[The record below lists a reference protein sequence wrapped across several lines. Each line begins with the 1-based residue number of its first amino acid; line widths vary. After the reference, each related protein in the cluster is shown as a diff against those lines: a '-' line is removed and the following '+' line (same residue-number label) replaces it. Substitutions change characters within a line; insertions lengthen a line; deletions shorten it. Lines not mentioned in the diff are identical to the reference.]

1 MLLPSVE
8 SLLWPSSRRDSC
20 AVKMK
25 LDSVL
30 NTNKWSSAPQPRT
43 MQYEVPQH
51 HLVQHHDMSAPSHY
65 THSNLYVSQNGRIK
79 SETGSERG
87 VSPHGS
93 DTASRYSSNAPSLHH
108 GYQAGLGGMPNGM
121 RYPSP
126 AQIQHQVPM
135 IQHSYHPGQPE
146 GYTHQ
151 LQQIS
156 PPQDQQVQSEGR
168 ASAGSSSLPKAFACS
183 TCGKGFARR
192 SDLARHERIHSG
204 VRPHVC
210 DHPGCGKQFIQRSAL
225 TVHSRVHTGEKPH
238 MCERCGKPFSDSS
251 SLARHRRIHSGK
263 RPYKCPYAD
272 CQKTFTRR
280 TTLTRHQN
288 HHTGTIEESQAAT
301 AAALASRASMHTRG
315 SRSDGEDYSDN
326 KSPMATPSTNDR
338 PPSISPA
345 TINGPVPGLQRPQS
359 DYYMNAM
366 NGGMTM
372 PPHMRPEMS
381 NHSPRSVSPT
391 NSSAYLPVSTSR
403 HPSMTSH
410 PSAYPLPNTLEPPA
424 ANGSQNGSVNGS
436 PHIPGNG
443 WQSPSTHG
451 LQGAQQPD
459 YSYPDPNTQ
468 QYVQNAQNLYY
479 QNTNMQPAPRMGQ
492 DMWTHHQQ

>member
-1 MLLPSVE
+1 
-8 SLLWPSSRRDSC
+8 
-20 AVKMK
+20 
-25 LDSVL
+25 
-30 NTNKWSSAPQPRT
+30 
-43 MQYEVPQH
+43 MQYEVPH
-51 HLVQHHDMSAPSHY
+51 HQLVQHHDMSAPNHY
-65 THSNLYVSQNGRIK
+65 THSSLYVPQNGRIK
-79 SETGSERG
+79 SENGSERG

-93 DTASRYSSNAPSLHH
+93 DTASRYSSNAPSIHPN
-108 GYQAGLGGMPNGM
+108 YQPALNGIPNGI

-126 AQIQHQVPM
+126 APIQHQVPM

-151 LQQIS
+151 MQPVQ
-156 PPQDQQVQSEGR
+156 PPQDQQGSSEGR
-168 ASAGSSSLPKAFACS
+168 LSSGSSSLPKAFACS
-183 TCGKGFARR
+183 TCSKGFARR

-288 HHTGTIEESQAAT
+288 HHTGTIEESAAAT

-315 SRSDGEDYSDN
+315 SRSDGEEYPDG
-326 KSPMATPSTNDR
+326 KSPMGTPSTSDR
-338 PPSISPA
+338 PSSVSPA
-345 TINGPVPGLQRPQS
+345 NMSGPIPGLARPQS
-359 DYYMNAM
+359 DYYMGAM
-366 NGGMTM
+366 NNNGLTM
-372 PPHMRPEMS
+372 PPHMRPEMA
-381 NHSPRSVSPT
+381 NHSPRSASPS
-391 NSSAYLPVSTSR
+391 NSQAYIPVNGSR
-403 HPSMTSH
+403 HPSLTSH
-410 PSAYPLPNTLEPPA
+410 PTGYALPNTLEPPA

-436 PHIPGNG
+436 PHISGGGWPSPGHPTLAG
-443 WQSPSTHG
+443 PQHT
-451 LQGAQQPD
+451 D
-459 YSYPDPNTQ
+459 YPYPDPNTH

-479 QNTNMQPAPRMGQ
+479 QNTSMPPAQRMGQ
-492 DMWTHHQQ
+492 DLWAHHQQ